1 MGFFMPHLSS
11 DHGSGLAVYD
21 GCATLNLDALTTGR
35 VRAPESRDASSIPTG
50 IGDAAMDKKDNKS
63 TGNPL
68 LTLAL
73 LGPLGSL
80 FGVPHPRSGRVES
93 KPGWPVTPKRP
104 H

>member
-1 MGFFMPHLSS
+1 
-11 DHGSGLAVYD
+11 
-21 GCATLNLDALTTGR
+21 
-35 VRAPESRDASSIPTG
+35 
-50 IGDAAMDKKDNKS
+50 MDKKDNKS

-80 FGVPHPRSGRVES
+80 FGVPHPRSSRVES
-93 KPGWPVTPKRP
+93 RPAPTPKRP

>member
-1 MGFFMPHLSS
+1 
-11 DHGSGLAVYD
+11 
-21 GCATLNLDALTTGR
+21 
-35 VRAPESRDASSIPTG
+35 
-50 IGDAAMDKKDNKS
+50 MDKKDNKS

-80 FGVPHPRSGRVES
+80 FGAPHPRSSRTES
-93 KPGWPVTPKRP
+93 KPGRSPKRP